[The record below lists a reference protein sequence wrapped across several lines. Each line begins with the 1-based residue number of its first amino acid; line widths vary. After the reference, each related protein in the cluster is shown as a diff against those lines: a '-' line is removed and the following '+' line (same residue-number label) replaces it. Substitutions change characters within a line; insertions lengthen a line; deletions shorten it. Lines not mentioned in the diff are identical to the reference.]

1 VYRQLPWLQQFG
13 AALVVAPRISAR
25 TRGILTEGG
34 ISWLEPDG
42 DCRIAIGGLFIERSL
57 GGRPRR
63 KPGAA
68 DTRFV
73 ADPFSGGALRIV
85 RWLLIEPERS
95 WTLTEI
101 GSRAGLTIGFV
112 SRTFKTL
119 ARDAYVE
126 RERGSTRLL
135 DRDALLEGWVAAPAP
150 ADVPLERVSL
160 ADGPSAVLRR
170 VRELQTTSAYAI
182 TAEAAAEQIA
192 PHARFSRVEI
202 YVDDPEAW
210 DRALSLTPVPRG
222 GNVVL
227 IRPVDRGVFDGL
239 IERDGLALASRPQ
252 VYVDLLRRG
261 GAAAEAAAFGLY
273 PNAEW
278 LGSMRDGGPPRDG
291 EADLDLAS
299 LSRGHVLLGADAP
312 RELVLDSEALETR
325 ESIRGWVE
333 RAYAYWLGD
342 GTRGAPLGA
351 VRHNGMDHSD
361 RSARPPLRHP
371 ATTSTRPTA
380 DAEVPPRC

>member
-1 VYRQLPWLQQFG
+1 MVEVRDDRGARRALETALGNVLPRGWRATLQPAGPPDREISAILDIVSPTGDRSRANVEFRTRAGPADLYRQLPWLQQFG

-95 WTLTEI
+95 WTLTEM

-150 ADVPLERVSL
+150 ADAPLERVSL

-261 GAAAEAAAFGLY
+261 GAAAEAAAF
-273 PNAEW
+273 
-278 LGSMRDGGPPRDG
+278 MRER
-291 EADLDLAS
+291 S
-299 LSRGHVLLGADAP
+299 LLWQR
-312 RELVLDSEALETR
+312 
-325 ESIRGWVE
+325 
-333 RAYAYWLGD
+333 
-342 GTRGAPLGA
+342 
-351 VRHNGMDHSD
+351 
-361 RSARPPLRHP
+361 
-371 ATTSTRPTA
+371 
-380 DAEVPPRC
+380 